1 MSGALIATCGVG
13 APASA
18 GSVAPGPLAWMDLYG
33 VDTAS
38 SQTLTVTGLTAPVTL
53 GASHTGSGLLGYVL
67 NGNPALYTGAFIVHP
82 GDQLSWFLTI
92 PPVGPTSAAG
102 MVTITNVSAGTTLDR
117 FNYVLNSSR
126 SPIP

>member
-1 MSGALIATCGVG
+1 
-13 APASA
+13 
-18 GSVAPGPLAWMDLYG
+18 MDLYG

-38 SQTLTVTGLTAPVTL
+38 TQTLTVTGLSAPVTL
-53 GASHTGSGLLGYVL
+53 GARHTGSGLLGYAL
-67 NGNPALYTGAFIVHP
+67 NGNPALYTGAFVVHS

-102 MVTITNVSAGTTLDR
+102 MVTITNVSAGTTLDS

-126 SPIP
+126 GPIP